1 MGKMTK
7 LLDKPLK
14 AFTIY
19 AFVILSLSIPAYY
32 WVVETVWQKELDE
45 HNLIIKER
53 IVSQLQNLS
62 LTQAQF
68 DSVTHIWNVLQSGTR
83 ILPKENTSKSLIVPI
98 WSCERISIKNI
109 PR

>member
-7 LLDKPLK
+7 LLNKPLK

-62 LTQAQF
+62 LNQTQF

-83 ILPKENTSKSLIVPI
+83 IFPEKKFKSADSTYLVM
-98 WSCERISIKNI
+98 RKISIKRI
-109 PR
+109 PK